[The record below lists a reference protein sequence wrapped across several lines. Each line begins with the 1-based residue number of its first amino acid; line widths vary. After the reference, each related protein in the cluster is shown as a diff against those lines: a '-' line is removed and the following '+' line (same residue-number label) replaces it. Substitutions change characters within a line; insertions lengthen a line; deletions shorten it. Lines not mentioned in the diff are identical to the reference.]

1 MLYQKQCCDVVFSVE
16 TMNKEELS
24 WFERD
29 VEDFDVNDLP
39 EIGEDI
45 DENKIGNGSFEFI
58 LNIIF

>member
-39 EIGEDI
+39 EMGDDL
-45 DENKIGNGSFEFI
+45 DENKIGNGRFEFI